1 MSMLSALAD
10 LANRRPRA
18 IVVAAGVAIAAA
30 LFGAST
36 PARLTSSDNDFQD
49 SRAESFRT
57 AVLLSRATGVLP
69 GPSILVVAPPGEA
82 AAAAARLRH
91 EPSIALV
98 KPRAAIARNG
108 RLVLVAAWFKAN
120 ARARGPV
127 ASRLART
134 LPGLVGGA
142 AVANEQVRKQSERDL
157 LRAELIAFPLLL
169 LLALWIFRGLVAA
182 LLPVAA
188 GLLSIFT
195 TLALLRLVNDV
206 QPISVFALNL
216 VTGAGLGLAIDYS
229 LLLVSRYR
237 EELARHGP
245 GQDALR
251 ATLATAGRTVAFSAV
266 TVAAAFASL
275 LVFPLPFLRSMAIG
289 GIIVAPLAG
298 AVALLL
304 LPALFSLLGERVN
317 SLAPARWQRAAERAA
332 RPDEHGGWY
341 RYAHAVMRR
350 PVPVAL
356 ASTALLVTLGL
367 PVLGVR
373 FIGVDASVLPSS
385 ASARRADDALHR
397 FFARGI
403 DSPLHL
409 AVRVADAGPVVAEL
423 QQLPDVAAV
432 ARPERLG
439 AQLWSVDVIPR
450 TAAMSS
456 ETKNLVREVRQ
467 LPSVSVGGRTAW
479 YLDTAASLKRG
490 LPLALA
496 VLVGAISMLLFVV
509 TRSIV
514 LPLKALVMNAL
525 GLAAAFGILVFIF
538 QDGRLEGLLGYRSQG
553 ALELTQPVLLAAI
566 AFGLATDYGVF
577 LLSRI
582 KEAHDAGLPNRE
594 AVALGLERTG
604 RVVTSAALLFCVAVG
619 AFATSSILI
628 VKELGLGI
636 ALAVAIDASLV
647 RALLVPSLM
656 ALLGDWNWW
665 APSPLRRFRR

>member
-1 MSMLSALAD
+1 
-10 LANRRPRA
+10 
-18 IVVAAGVAIAAA
+18 
-30 LFGAST
+30 
-36 PARLTSSDNDFQD
+36 
-49 SRAESFRT
+49 
-57 AVLLSRATGVLP
+57 
-69 GPSILVVAPPGEA
+69 
-82 AAAAARLRH
+82 
-91 EPSIALV
+91 
-98 KPRAAIARNG
+98 
-108 RLVLVAAWFKAN
+108 
-120 ARARGPV
+120 
-127 ASRLART
+127 
-134 LPGLVGGA
+134 
-142 AVANEQVRKQSERDL
+142 VRKQSERDL

-216 VTGAGLGLAIDYS
+216 VTGAGLGLAIDYQP
-229 LLLVSRYR
+229 VAC
-237 EELARHGP
+237 LALPRGACP
-245 GQDALR
+245 SW
-251 ATLATAGRTVAFSAV
+251 AGRRMRCARRSRPPGGRSPSVPSPSPPRSHRSSSFRCRSCARWRSAG
-266 TVAAAFASL
+266 SSS
-275 LVFPLPFLRSMAIG
+275 PRSP
-289 GIIVAPLAG
+289 APSRCC
-298 AVALLL
+298 L

-619 AFATSSILI
+619 AFATSSSPDRQGTRPRDRAGRRDRRLARPRAARAESDGAARRL
-628 VKELGLGI
+628 ELVG
-636 ALAVAIDASLV
+636 AV
-647 RALLVPSLM
+647 P
-656 ALLGDWNWW
+656 
-665 APSPLRRFRR
+665 APPLSPLGFRR